1 MCNYN
6 VKIHVLNKIHAK
18 MFKTWKEVTYIHK
31 YRDTLYIQMQ
41 TNIYARGVHLVVQG
55 FIPVSTVVV
64 YVTMDN

>member
-1 MCNYN
+1 
-6 VKIHVLNKIHAK
+6 
-18 MFKTWKEVTYIHK
+18 MFKTWKQVTYIHK

-41 TNIYARGVHLVVQG
+41 TNIYARGFHLVVQG